1 MGFRISGLAARQFEP
16 LFALSDA
23 ELVARGARRCP
34 DVPGSRR
41 PCRISLHYTPPSRT
55 ALLLTYTHQPAPHS
69 PFRASGPIYV
79 GEGALETFDRRDEIP
94 PVLSQ
99 SISLSVRAYDG
110 EDMMVDAEVVPGA
123 EARRAI
129 ERLLAKD
136 DVGYLHVHFAPRG
149 CYLARVDRE

>member
-1 MGFRISGLAARQFEP
+1 
-16 LFALSDA
+16 
-23 ELVARGARRCP
+23 
-34 DVPGSRR
+34 
-41 PCRISLHYTPPSRT
+41 
-55 ALLLTYTHQPAPHS
+55 
-69 PFRASGPIYV
+69 V

>member
-1 MGFRISGLAARQFEP
+1 MRFRISGLPVTQFEP

-23 ELVARGARRCP
+23 ELIARGARRCP
-34 DVPGSRR
+34 DAPGSRR
-41 PCRISLHYTPPSRT
+41 PCRVSLRYTPPSET
-55 ALLLTYTHQPAPHS
+55 AILLTYTHQPATGS

-79 GEGALETFDRRDEIP
+79 GEGARETFDRLDDVP

-99 SISLSVRAYDG
+99 SSSLSVRAYDD
-110 EDMMVDAEVVPGA
+110 EDMIVDADVVPGA
-123 EARRAI
+123 EVTRAI

-149 CYLARVDRE
+149 CYLARVDRA